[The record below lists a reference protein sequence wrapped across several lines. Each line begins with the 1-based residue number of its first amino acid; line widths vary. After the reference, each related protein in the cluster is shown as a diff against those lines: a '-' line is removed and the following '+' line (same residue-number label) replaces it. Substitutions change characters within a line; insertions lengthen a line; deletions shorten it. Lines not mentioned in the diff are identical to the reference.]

1 VQIVSDLAD
10 RYFSVSGLLCSQLNS
25 FSYRRSQLELARV
38 IDGLINSH
46 ENALLEA
53 ATGTGKT
60 LAYLIPLLEKGG
72 RTIIST
78 GTRALQDQLYEK
90 DLPLAIKLSSIH
102 KQVAVLKGRSNYVC
116 PYRLNK
122 NISEE
127 NHFKNQDLATELKE
141 VQAWSR
147 QTKTGDL
154 NELAD
159 FSGKP
164 DLLSLITSTRANCLA
179 RSCSWYHS
187 CPVYRSRDK
196 AMQADIVVVNHHILW
211 ADLALKDDQLGQLLP
226 QANHIIVDE
235 AHQVPDVARR
245 FFGNSLSSSQ
255 LIDVAMQLRRELASL
270 GGDDPELA
278 SVVSWMLRSIRT
290 LSDQFDLIGRHLKLA
305 EWITGPGSELMDE
318 LEAALAKCLNVLAAR
333 LDRSLV
339 FRHCY
344 ARASDISDHLMM
356 ISSNKSL
363 SGSAHWLEFDE
374 NGFQFNS
381 MPSDLGE
388 VLSAC
393 YQNSSAQWLF
403 VSATLSVDGSFEFI
417 KDTLGVGA
425 IKEYQFDSPF
435 DFAVQAAGFIPTDL
449 PAVNSPGHCLALM
462 QHATPMLSKKALLL
476 FTSFRALAT
485 AKEYLETLHLPLLLA
500 QGEGPKSSL
509 IDQFMRAEQ
518 AVLVATQ
525 SFWEGVDFAG
535 ANLCCLLIDKLP
547 FDSPADARVEALAST
562 YSARGKNPFMDLHLP
577 RCAVNLR
584 QGFGR
589 LIRLESDRGL
599 FILGDSRIVEKPY
612 GKALI
617 NSLPSIEWTRDKE
630 TAMKF
635 FEEI

>member
-1 VQIVSDLAD
+1 
-10 RYFSVSGLLCSQLNS
+10 
-25 FSYRRSQLELARV
+25 
-38 IDGLINSH
+38 
-46 ENALLEA
+46 
-53 ATGTGKT
+53 
-60 LAYLIPLLEKGG
+60 
-72 RTIIST
+72 
-78 GTRALQDQLYEK
+78 
-90 DLPLAIKLSSIH
+90 
-102 KQVAVLKGRSNYVC
+102 
-116 PYRLNK
+116 
-122 NISEE
+122 
-127 NHFKNQDLATELKE
+127 
-141 VQAWSR
+141 
-147 QTKTGDL
+147 
-154 NELAD
+154 
-159 FSGKP
+159 
-164 DLLSLITSTRANCLA
+164 
-179 RSCSWYHS
+179 
-187 CPVYRSRDK
+187 
-196 AMQADIVVVNHHILW
+196 MQADIVVVNHHILW